1 MTENYSSREERRKQQ
16 EAAKQ
21 KRNSNSNKKKK
32 SKSKG
37 SFFKKLLLVIVALGL
52 IAVISG
58 AATFAYMVK
67 DTPKLDA
74 DTLKAAIPSE
84 IYSMDGTF
92 ITEIGTQKLNY
103 VEYENIPQLVRDAV
117 IATEDSRFYKHHGI
131 DPIRLTGAVIANVT
145 NGFGAEGGSTITQQ
159 VAKMHFLTF
168 EKTLSRKAQEAW
180 LAIQLERKFTKEE
193 IFELYVNKVYMS
205 AGATGIATASE
216 LYFGKELKDLTLPEA
231 ALIAGMPQSPNNY
244 NPFNHPD
251 KADKRKNIVLSLMN
265 QHGYIS
271 EAEMKEAQGNSISSL
286 IVKEEDRKQQTDIP
300 HDPFIG
306 QVIKEIENK
315 YPEINVYTDG
325 LQIYTTLDK
334 SAQEYVD
341 QMMYTNEVIKF
352 PDDKFQAGITLLD
365 TKTGEIRAIGGSRD
379 KEIDFGLNYAT
390 SLPRQ
395 PGSTIKPVLD
405 YGPAIEYL
413 KWGTYQ
419 PIVDEPYKYST
430 GQTVNNWD
438 RRHMGAMTIREALA
452 RSRNIPAVKALNE
465 VGTDKAKEF
474 VNGLGLN
481 QDEIYESSALGG
493 LHKDVTSLQM
503 AGAFSAFGNNGF
515 YTKPHA
521 VKEIIFR
528 DGTKINMKPET
539 EVAMSDYTA
548 FMISDML
555 KSAVSSPYGTGRAA
569 NVPGHH
575 IAGKTGT
582 SNYSSKEKKDYNIPG
597 GGVPDIWFVGYNTNY
612 TISVWT
618 GYEKRKDPIIG
629 RDQQLAK
636 QIFKKLMTQVSKG
649 KETADFKMPDSVVRV
664 KVEKGSAN
672 LAGNF
677 TPNDLVAYE
686 YAVKG
691 NAPSQVSKKYKKKEE
706 EKALSGFS
714 AGYDPTANVIRLSWQ
729 SSIEGPFN
737 LTMSINGG
745 AEQALPAA
753 SEKGY
758 TLANPEPGATY
769 SFRVTSSNGSSLTAS
784 VQVPTLDPIE
794 EIIDENIDNENENQN
809 ENENNNGNNN
819 SNNGQGN
826 GNNNGNNG
834 NNGQGNGNNNGNN
847 GNNGQG
853 NGNNNGNNG
862 NNGNNNGTPPN
873 PNPVEEENEEQ
884 QGGEVEKSKNKYS
897 NNQRN
902 LGKRYQHSR
911 YHQKHK
917 NRIEKKRLRALS
929 FRRFLCDFI
938 HHSFYR
944 FALFMTACF
953 LNNFSISTKASDS

>member
-1 MTENYSSREERRKQQ
+1 
-16 EAAKQ
+16 
-21 KRNSNSNKKKK
+21 
-32 SKSKG
+32 
-37 SFFKKLLLVIVALGL
+37 
-52 IAVISG
+52 
-58 AATFAYMVK
+58 
-67 DTPKLDA
+67 
-74 DTLKAAIPSE
+74 
-84 IYSMDGTF
+84 
-92 ITEIGTQKLNY
+92 
-103 VEYENIPQLVRDAV
+103 
-117 IATEDSRFYKHHGI
+117 
-131 DPIRLTGAVIANVT
+131 
-145 NGFGAEGGSTITQQ
+145 
-159 VAKMHFLTF
+159 
-168 EKTLSRKAQEAW
+168 
-180 LAIQLERKFTKEE
+180 
-193 IFELYVNKVYMS
+193 
-205 AGATGIATASE
+205 
-216 LYFGKELKDLTLPEA
+216 
-231 ALIAGMPQSPNNY
+231 
-244 NPFNHPD
+244 
-251 KADKRKNIVLSLMN
+251 
-265 QHGYIS
+265 
-271 EAEMKEAQGNSISSL
+271 
-286 IVKEEDRKQQTDIP
+286 
-300 HDPFIG
+300 
-306 QVIKEIENK
+306 
-315 YPEINVYTDG
+315 
-325 LQIYTTLDK
+325 
-334 SAQEYVD
+334 
-341 QMMYTNEVIKF
+341 
-352 PDDKFQAGITLLD
+352 
-365 TKTGEIRAIGGSRD
+365 
-379 KEIDFGLNYAT
+379 
-390 SLPRQ
+390 
-395 PGSTIKPVLD
+395 
-405 YGPAIEYL
+405 
-413 KWGTYQ
+413 
-419 PIVDEPYKYST
+419 
-430 GQTVNNWD
+430 
-438 RRHMGAMTIREALA
+438 
-452 RSRNIPAVKALNE
+452 
-465 VGTDKAKEF
+465 
-474 VNGLGLN
+474 
-481 QDEIYESSALGG
+481 
-493 LHKDVTSLQM
+493 M

-555 KSAVSSPYGTGRAA
+555 KSAVSSAYGTGRAA

-618 GYEKRKDPIIG
+618 GYEKRKDPIVG

-636 QIFKKLMTQVSKG
+636 QIFKKLMTHVSQG

-819 SNNGQGN
+819 
-826 GNNNGNNG
+826 G

-862 NNGNNNGTPPN
+862 NNGAM
-873 PNPVEEENEEQ
+873 EMAKQ
-884 QGGEVEKSKNKYS
+884 W
-897 NNQRN
+897 
-902 LGKRYQHSR
+902 
-911 YHQKHK
+911 
-917 NRIEKKRLRALS
+917 
-929 FRRFLCDFI
+929 
-938 HHSFYR
+938 
-944 FALFMTACF
+944 
-953 LNNFSISTKASDS
+953 

>member
-21 KRNSNSNKKKK
+21 KRNSNKKKK

-52 IAVISG
+52 IAIISG
-58 AATFAYMVK
+58 AATFAFMVK

-145 NGFGAEGGSTITQQ
+145 DGFGAEGGSTITQQ

-390 SLPRQ
+390 SFLVSR
-395 PGSTIKPVLD
+395 GHTIKPVLD

-465 VGTDKAKEF
+465 VGT
-474 VNGLGLN
+474 
-481 QDEIYESSALGG
+481 
-493 LHKDVTSLQM
+493 
-503 AGAFSAFGNNGF
+503 
-515 YTKPHA
+515 
-521 VKEIIFR
+521 R
-528 DGTKINMKPET
+528 
-539 EVAMSDYTA
+539 
-548 FMISDML
+548 
-555 KSAVSSPYGTGRAA
+555 
-569 NVPGHH
+569 
-575 IAGKTGT
+575 
-582 SNYSSKEKKDYNIPG
+582 
-597 GGVPDIWFVGYNTNY
+597 
-612 TISVWT
+612 
-618 GYEKRKDPIIG
+618 
-629 RDQQLAK
+629 
-636 QIFKKLMTQVSKG
+636 
-649 KETADFKMPDSVVRV
+649 
-664 KVEKGSAN
+664 
-672 LAGNF
+672 
-677 TPNDLVAYE
+677 
-686 YAVKG
+686 
-691 NAPSQVSKKYKKKEE
+691 
-706 EKALSGFS
+706 
-714 AGYDPTANVIRLSWQ
+714 
-729 SSIEGPFN
+729 
-737 LTMSINGG
+737 
-745 AEQALPAA
+745 
-753 SEKGY
+753 
-758 TLANPEPGATY
+758 
-769 SFRVTSSNGSSLTAS
+769 
-784 VQVPTLDPIE
+784 
-794 EIIDENIDNENENQN
+794 
-809 ENENNNGNNN
+809 
-819 SNNGQGN
+819 
-826 GNNNGNNG
+826 
-834 NNGQGNGNNNGNN
+834 
-847 GNNGQG
+847 
-853 NGNNNGNNG
+853 
-862 NNGNNNGTPPN
+862 
-873 PNPVEEENEEQ
+873 
-884 QGGEVEKSKNKYS
+884 
-897 NNQRN
+897 
-902 LGKRYQHSR
+902 
-911 YHQKHK
+911 
-917 NRIEKKRLRALS
+917 
-929 FRRFLCDFI
+929 
-938 HHSFYR
+938 
-944 FALFMTACF
+944 
-953 LNNFSISTKASDS
+953 